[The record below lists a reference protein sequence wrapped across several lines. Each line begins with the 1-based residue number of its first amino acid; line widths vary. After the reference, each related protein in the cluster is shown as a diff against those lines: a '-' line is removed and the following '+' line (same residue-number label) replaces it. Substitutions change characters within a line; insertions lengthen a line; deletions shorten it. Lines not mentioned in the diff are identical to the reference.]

1 MKKAIFAIVL
11 VALLAAAG
19 YAYYTFIYLPGQTA
33 TAASEAPLQ
42 TTTVRVGDILITA
55 QGGGTLVPAQTLD
68 LGFGAS
74 GVLTALN
81 VAVGDRVEAGQLLA
95 QLDDTEAQAQ
105 VAQAELNLAEAE
117 QNLASLTS
125 PAAIASAELAV
136 ANAQEALNTAQ
147 RNLRYVQNPVGQ
159 SLYDAVDD
167 AQRALEAAQGNLQ
180 LANVSTDVT
189 SLQSQV
195 FVTNWYRRN
204 WEEAKAKY
212 EASNDAPDLKDA
224 LDQAWNAYQ
233 IQLDKQLT
241 LELRINLNK
250 TSQQANVEDAQQAYD
265 QAVANLNY
273 AQQGPDAAELAL
285 AQAKVAVAEAG
296 LAQAQTTLAE
306 LNGEPLA
313 EGAASSLSAA
323 RNQVERAKLALA
335 EARSTLANTA
345 LTAPF
350 AGVVTAVNGVAGQS
364 AGSSAIITLA
374 DLDHAQI
381 KFYVDETDL
390 SYVDV
395 GYPVSVVFDAAPDV
409 TFAGAV
415 IRVDPAL
422 VNVGNTSVVQA
433 WATLEQ
439 EGHDATRLLSGMS
452 ATVEVTAGEA
462 RNALLVPVQALRELA
477 PGSYAVF
484 VVDSD
489 GELKLTPVTVGLQDS
504 VNAEIQSGLQQGDV
518 VSTGI
523 EETSP

>member
-1 MKKAIFAIVL
+1 MKKSIFAVVL
-11 VALLAAAG
+11 AALLAAAG
-19 YAYYTFIYLPGQTA
+19 YAYYTLMYLPGQTA
-33 TAASEAPLQ
+33 SASEESLQ
-42 TTTVRVGDILITA
+42 TTAVRAGDIVITA
-55 QGGGTLVPAQTLD
+55 QGGGTLVPAVQLD

-74 GVLTALN
+74 GVLTELN
-81 VAVGDRVEAGQLLA
+81 VAVGDRVEAGQVLA
-95 QLDDTEAQAQ
+95 RLDDTEAQAQ

-125 PAAIASAELAV
+125 PAAIAAVELAAV
-136 ANAQEALNTAQ
+136 NAQEALNTAQ
-147 RNLRYVQNPVGQ
+147 RNLRYAQNPAGQ

-167 AQRALEAAQGNLQ
+167 AQLALETAQGNLQ

-224 LDQAWNAYQ
+224 MDQAWVAYQ

-241 LELRINLNK
+241 LELRINLSK
-250 TSQQANVEDAQQAYD
+250 SSLGAGLGDAQEAYD
-265 QAVANLNY
+265 EAVANLNY
-273 AQQGPDAAELAL
+273 AQLGPDATALAL
-285 AQAKVAVAEAG
+285 AQANAAVAEAG
-296 LAQAQTTLAE
+296 LAQAQATLAE
-306 LNGEPLA
+306 LKGEPLP
-313 EGAASSLSAA
+313 EGAISSLSAA
-323 RNQVERAKLALA
+323 RNQVEQAKLALE
-335 EARSTLANTA
+335 EAQSTLAGTA

-364 AGSSAIITLA
+364 AGSSAIISLA

-390 SYVDV
+390 SYVDA

-409 TFAGAV
+409 TFTGAV

-422 VNVGNTSVVQA
+422 VSVGNTSVVQA
-433 WATLEQ
+433 WATLDRN
-439 EGHDATRLLSGMS
+439 GDDATRLLSGMS

-484 VVDSD
+484 VVQSD
-489 GELKLTPVTVGLQDS
+489 GTLKLTPVTVGLQDS
-504 VNAEIQSGLQQGDV
+504 VNAEIKSGLQQGDV

-523 EETSP
+523 EETSQ